1 MAISNSIDVMLI
13 IIVVAMIFLLLFNLM
28 VLAAL
33 WLSYRTSAR
42 EYLKIG
48 CCRRV
53 TNDAAISSDLADYL
67 GRTY

>member
-1 MAISNSIDVMLI
+1 MLI
-13 IIVVAMIFLLLFNLM
+13 IIMVAMIFFHLFNLM

-48 CCRRV
+48 CCRRG